1 MELTQEY
8 TASAPPPPPLLMVP
22 SEDFRDTQLNNYSEL
37 ETSADYEG

>member
-8 TASAPPPPPLLMVP
+8 TASAPPSPLLMVP